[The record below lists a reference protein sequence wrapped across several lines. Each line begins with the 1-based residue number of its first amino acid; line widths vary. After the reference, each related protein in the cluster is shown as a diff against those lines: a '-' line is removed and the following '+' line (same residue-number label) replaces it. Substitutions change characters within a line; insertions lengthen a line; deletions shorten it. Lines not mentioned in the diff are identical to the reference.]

1 MQNRPGP
8 PKTRKRPREAEVEQ
22 ATDYIPVKRS
32 RKLVQQPPPAQQPK
46 DRKRLREAL
55 NPLRK
60 NSAEAPRK
68 RARRSLRNTIIET
81 SVDQEVSTVGEGEID
96 PIGYWTKAY
105 HWPKGYAEQRDDT
118 MSHLLARQ
126 KSTASLRRKR
136 SELASIEPASEA
148 KRSKKCSLPR
158 SAL

>member
-8 PKTRKRPREAEVEQ
+8 PKTRKRPREAEAEQ

-81 SVDQEVSTVGEGEID
+81 SVDQETASTVGEGEID
-96 PIGYWTKAY
+96 PIRYWTKAY

-136 SELASIEPASEA
+136 SELASVAPSLVI
-148 KRSKKCSLPR
+148 RSQEK
-158 SAL
+158 